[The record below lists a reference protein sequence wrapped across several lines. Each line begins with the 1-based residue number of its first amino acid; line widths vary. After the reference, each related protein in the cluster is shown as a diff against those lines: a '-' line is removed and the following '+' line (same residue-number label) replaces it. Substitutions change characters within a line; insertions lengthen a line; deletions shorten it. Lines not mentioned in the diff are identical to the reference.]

1 MAQQLWVMLLAV
13 LLSMFSNYCVIYFHA
28 SAGQRNRIPGIE
40 DYQQIENMS
49 FDFNNIERSQTFNV
63 TIFEDDVPECVE
75 ELNVMLSL
83 QDPSLANQVMVEP
96 AVATVRILDNDSK
109 CAFYD

>member
-1 MAQQLWVMLLAV
+1 M
-13 LLSMFSNYCVIYFHA
+13 
-28 SAGQRNRIPGIE
+28 
-40 DYQQIENMS
+40 DYQQIENMLL
-49 FDFNNIERSQTFNV
+49 DFNNTERSQ
-63 TIFEDDVPECVE
+63 IFSVMIAEDDVPEGVE

-109 CAFYD
+109 FS